1 MANTLKLEDI
11 LTYDMVLLYVEDCIK
26 RQGNFPKE
34 LMSKHSIKYYADL
47 KELRKQLM
55 AKTIVHKD
63 AYKKCLNLHNELI
76 ENEKQSNQVYQ
87 QRVMTISTY

>member
-47 KELRKQLM
+47 KKLRKALI
-55 AKTIVHKD
+55 AKTIGYKD
-63 AYKKCLNLHNELI
+63 TYKRCLTLHDELM
-76 ENEKQSNQVYQ
+76 ESEKQSNQVYQ
-87 QRVMTISTY
+87 KRVMTISTY